1 MKKKMTLPELRH
13 MIGMSHTI
21 SFAKR
26 MERASPEEIEREL
39 LACINE
45 WLRGD
50 DEKTRL
56 KAIKG
61 DAR

>member
-1 MKKKMTLPELRH
+1 MKKKMTLLELRN
-13 MIGMSHTI
+13 MLQMSNTLT
-21 SFAKR
+21 FAKR
-26 MERASPEEIEREL
+26 MKRAAPEEIEREL

-61 DAR
+61 EEK

>member
-1 MKKKMTLPELRH
+1 MKKKMTLTELRH
-13 MIGMSHTI
+13 MIGMSNTI
-21 SFAKR
+21 TFAKR
-26 MERASPEEIEREL
+26 MKRVAPEEIEREL

>member
-1 MKKKMTLPELRH
+1 MKTKMTLAELRN
-13 MIGMSHTI
+13 MLQMSYTI
-21 SFAKR
+21 TFAKR
-26 MERASPEEIEREL
+26 MERASQEEIEREL

-56 KAIKG
+56 KREKK
-61 DAR
+61 

>member
-1 MKKKMTLPELRH
+1 MKKKMTLLELRN
-13 MIGMSHTI
+13 MLQMSNTI
-21 SFAKR
+21 TFAKR
-26 MERASPEEIEREL
+26 MKRVAPEEIEREL

>member
-1 MKKKMTLPELRH
+1 MKTKMTLPELRN
-13 MIGMSHTI
+13 MLQMSNTI
-21 SFAKR
+21 TFAKR
-26 MERASPEEIEREL
+26 MKRAAPEEIEREL

-61 DAR
+61 EEK